1 MRTLLVFMIIFS
13 LWSCQEEKIL
23 PDTSKDP
30 FGAAGNGGTN
40 QPTPEPDPLSI
51 QGLHKNIFSVRCA
64 NPTCHDGSFEP
75 DFRTVQSTWATLVYH
90 KVIKN
95 DTSFNY
101 TYRVVPGNPDKS
113 WLMERLLTEDPVL
126 GRMPLYAQPLDD
138 THMQQIRRWIENGA
152 KDADGNPALFPNL
165 EPEVLYFR
173 AYGQNGTRLDSIKTG
188 GYNSPFIIPR
198 GNFVEMRF
206 GLSDD
211 KTPSQQLSYNKVR
224 FSYQKDDFSQPIT
237 ELNASWFQGNLF
249 RGYFQDSIFDAGKPV
264 YFRYYV
270 QDADM
275 IGPKEFPTNG
285 TVWYAKEVYSFI
297 IQ

>member
-1 MRTLLVFMIIFS
+1 MRLIYILICTLV
-13 LWSCQEEKIL
+13 LWSCQEEKII

-30 FGAAGNGGTN
+30 FGGGGNSGTE
-40 QPTPEPDPLSI
+40 QPTPEPDPVSI

-95 DTSFNY
+95 DTNFNY
-101 TYRVVPGNPDKS
+101 TYRVIPGNLNQS
-113 WLMERLLTEDPVL
+113 WLMERLLTDDPVL
-126 GRMPLYAQPLDD
+126 GRMPLYAQPLDE
-138 THMQQIRRWIENGA
+138 TQMSQIRTWIENGA
-152 KDADGNPALFPNL
+152 KDADGVPANFPNL

-173 AYGQNGTRLDSIKTG
+173 AYGQNGTRLDSVKTG
-188 GYNSPFIIPR
+188 GYNSPFIIPS

-211 KTPSQQLSYNKVR
+211 NTPIQQLSYNKVR
-224 FSYQKDDFSQPIT
+224 FSYQKDNFTQPIA
-237 ELNASWFQGNLF
+237 EMSASWFQGSMY
-249 RGYFQDSIFDAGKPV
+249 RVYFQDSLFDAGKPV

-270 QDADM
+270 QDAHM
-275 IGPKEFPTNG
+275 TTPKEFPSEG

-297 IQ
+297 VQ